1 MVVSFG
7 PVPGGRAP
15 LCKLLNE
22 SPENDCPVSRE
33 FITMESGAEQ
43 CAPLVLGH
51 SARGLVARR
60 SLDLE
65 KMTVHWKEME
75 ISSTTND
82 VSLFV

>member
-1 MVVSFG
+1 
-7 PVPGGRAP
+7 
-15 LCKLLNE
+15 
-22 SPENDCPVSRE
+22 
-33 FITMESGAEQ
+33 MESGAEQ

-51 SARGLVARR
+51 SARRLVARR